1 MLPIL
6 RFTILYMRKGWGG
19 GGGGGRYIGCD
30 TTDFNQKAH
39 LKNFP

>member
-6 RFTILYMRKGWGG
+6 RFTILYMRKGGG
-19 GGGGGRYIGCD
+19 EGDIGCD